1 MDTPFFQVCKADPT
15 VQALLGGVLPRI
27 YPFGEAPQ
35 SVAKPY
41 VVYQWIGGDPFNT
54 LNCRPGADRA
64 GLQVDV
70 YGLTQTSSTDVAKA
84 IRYAVELQCNLTSYR
99 GTERETDTKLWRT
112 GFDLT
117 WLVNR

>member
-1 MDTPFFQVCKADPT
+1 MDTPFFQVCKTDPT
-15 VQALLGGVLPRI
+15 VQALLGGALPRI

-35 SVAKPY
+35 TVAKPY

-54 LNCRPGADRA
+54 LNCRPKADRA
-64 GLQVDV
+64 ELQVDV
-70 YGLTQTSSTDVAKA
+70 YALTQQSSTDCAEA
-84 IRYAVELQCNLTSYR
+84 IRYAIELNSHINSYR
-99 GTERETDTKLWRT
+99 GTNREEDTKLWRT